1 MSFTNNFD
9 GPQLSPQIT
18 LRKGPVEIKV
28 QNAAAVIK
36 RINDMIPGFTYE
48 TCKRNRIVDGR
59 NQWQSAAK
67 DWFKKEMFGGSEEDF
82 EVIVSEQTDTNWPD
96 SPPPISN
103 NFASNNFA
111 EPQVVQSVNKNAY
124 EIRSDVLQKALEWV
138 RWQTDTQ
145 LAVADRNGTSTTFR
159 PNSLPNSDQVLEIAK
174 KFYSFVENRKY

>member
-18 LRKGPVEIKV
+18 LRKGAVEIKV

-36 RINDMIPGFTYE
+36 RINELIPGSTYE
-48 TCKRNRIVDGR
+48 NCKRNRIVDER
-59 NQWQSAAK
+59 DRWQSTAK

-96 SPPPISN
+96 SPPSN
-103 NFASNNFA
+103 NFPTPGNI
-111 EPQVVQSVNKNAY
+111 EPQIVQSVNKNAY

-138 RWQTDTQ
+138 RWQTDTS
-145 LAVADRNGTSTTFR
+145 LTVADRNGSNQGLR
-159 PNSLPNSDQVLEIAK
+159 PAQLPSSDQVLDIAR
-174 KFYSFVENRKY
+174 KFYAFVENRR